1 MATFPALWFFWT
13 CTKMANILDTK
24 VEVTGF
30 SRYGIFFLFSA
41 NMFDV
46 GICIA
51 KTKAASFF
59 SASRQETAIHFL
71 VATS

>member
-1 MATFPALWFFWT
+1 
-13 CTKMANILDTK
+13 MANILDAK

-30 SRYGIFFLFSA
+30 SRCGVFFLFVA

-51 KTKAASFF
+51 KTLATSFF

>member
-1 MATFPALWFFWT
+1 MYKDGKHTGCKSGGDRFQQIWYFFLVF
-13 CTKMANILDTK
+13 ANI
-24 VEVTGF
+24 
-30 SRYGIFFLFSA
+30 
-41 NMFDV
+41 FDV

-59 SASRQETAIHFL
+59 SASRHETAIPFL